1 MARRPRVTLPDVP
14 LHLVQRGNNR
24 QICFVADM
32 DYRCYLKWL
41 REYAAATGCRLHA
54 YALMTNHVHLLLTP
68 PRRDAPGKL
77 MKVLGQRYAQYF
89 NRTYQRTGALWDGR
103 YRSCPV
109 QEEQYLMNC
118 QRYIE
123 LNPVRAGMVKHPA
136 DYRWSSYRVNAHGLQ
151 SSLVTPHE
159 VYLSLGSEPVSRR
172 KAYRQLFQYA
182 LEPKALDEIR
192 AATKGNF
199 VLGSDSFAKQI
210 SAALGR
216 RVVPSPIGRPP
227 KSGVRPQFH
236 DNPGSSQETETGV

>member
-1 MARRPRVTLPDVP
+1 
-14 LHLVQRGNNR
+14 
-24 QICFVADM
+24 
-32 DYRCYLKWL
+32 
-41 REYAAATGCRLHA
+41 
-54 YALMTNHVHLLLTP
+54 
-68 PRRDAPGKL
+68 

-182 LEPKALDEIR
+182 LDPKALDEIR

-227 KSGVRPQFH
+227 KTGVRPQFPVPLSWYAVVRHVSCWSVLFYSDERCHGALH
-236 DNPGSSQETETGV
+236 DDAFNGHTPSSRSDTTVCVDVSILL